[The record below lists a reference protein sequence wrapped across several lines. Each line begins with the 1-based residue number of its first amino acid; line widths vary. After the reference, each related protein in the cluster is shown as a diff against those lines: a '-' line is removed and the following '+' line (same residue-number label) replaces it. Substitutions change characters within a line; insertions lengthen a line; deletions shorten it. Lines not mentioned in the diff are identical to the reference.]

1 MNLSVCNNITVEYN
15 IPVEIEEKD
24 IDKYD
29 PSSDYY
35 NNECNMDDSSE
46 ENIPQPEIPFLK
58 AKDKKDKREYTLVL
72 DLDET
77 LVHYM
82 EDEEEY
88 NAYVKVRLGAENFIN
103 ELSKFC
109 EIVIFTAS
117 TEDYANT
124 VINGLD
130 CKNNIS
136 YKLYRQ
142 HTNFV
147 NGFNIKDLLVK
158 LLLLIIFKKIFH
170 FNLIM
175 DYIFVILKEMKMI
188 MS

>member
-1 MNLSVCNNITVEYN
+1 
-15 IPVEIEEKD
+15 
-24 IDKYD
+24 
-29 PSSDYY
+29 
-35 NNECNMDDSSE
+35 
-46 ENIPQPEIPFLK
+46 
-58 AKDKKDKREYTLVL
+58 
-72 DLDET
+72 
-77 LVHYM
+77 M

-136 YKLYRQ
+136 FKLYRQ
-142 HTNFV
+142 HINFV
-147 NGFNIKDLLVK
+147 NGCIIKDLSKLGRDISKVIIIDNIEENFSLQPDNGLNICDFEGDENDNELNFLLYDLLDIVK
-158 LLLLIIFKKIFH
+158 INGLDVRKK
-170 FNLIM
+170 LPE
-175 DYIFVILKEMKMI
+175 VREKMI
-188 MS
+188 RRYTIL